1 MPMND
6 SYDLDRFVR
15 AQEPLFEAV
24 IAELTAGRKQSHWIW
39 FIFPQ
44 LQGLGSSPM
53 AQRFGIRSLA
63 EAHAYLQ
70 HPLLGE
76 RLRRCTQLV
85 NQITGRSAA
94 QIFGYPDD
102 LKFRSCMSLFRRAA
116 EGAGFE
122 DAGNAVFGEALRRFF
137 AGEEDALT
145 RERLS

>member
-1 MPMND
+1 MDD
-6 SYDLDRFVR
+6 SYDLERFVR
-15 AQEPLFEAV
+15 AQEPQFAAV
-24 IAELTAGRKQSHWIW
+24 IAELGAGHKRGHWMW

-44 LQGLGSSPM
+44 LQGLGSS
-53 AQRFGIRSLA
+53 ATALHFGIRSLA

-85 NQITGRSAA
+85 NEIAGRSAT

-116 EGAGFE
+116 QGAGAE

-137 AGEEDALT
+137 AGEEDSLT